1 MKMYYVVAA
10 DQDMFLSDIKA
21 TMSLFGVEGHAQ
33 LQYDAKELE
42 LLPAGAFYLQN
53 KVVLQGDATKVVT
66 TISWFKD
73 SLLEHLTQDDTANYQ
88 DEESLKAARR
98 LVRMNLFGL
107 MRRITGIWPGPWGI
121 LSGVRPTKIVH
132 RMLEKGMV
140 PERIVRR
147 LQQDYAIEPDKA
159 DLLMEVVKQQRGLS
173 RLQTVSKKT
182 VCIYIGIPF
191 CPSRCLYCS
200 FPGVSIPGRQY
211 VQKFLTALKKDMYA
225 AARLIEKYQLDVQ
238 SIYVGGG
245 TPTSLHNEDF
255 LQLLTMIQSF
265 LRSRVKGPVEYTIEA
280 GRPDSLNAVKIN
292 LMKDFGVTRV
302 SINPQSMREKT
313 LKVIG
318 RKHTV
323 NDIIDMFRELR
334 GVKQFTIN
342 MDIIA
347 GLPGED
353 EKDMENTMQS
363 IALLHPDNITV
374 HTLAI
379 KKGSILKA
387 TLDQCREVLPD
398 SRTTENMLRVAR
410 QYVNELAM
418 KPYYLYRQKYM
429 SGNLENVG
437 YAAAGK
443 ECIYNIQVMEER
455 QTVIGI
461 GSAAA
466 SKTVDPSNWRVRSC
480 HNPKDVA
487 AYMENITTY
496 LIDREKLVSGLFEDD
511 KEELSTC

>member
-10 DQDMFLSDIKA
+10 GQNEFMSDIKA
-21 TMSLFGVEGHAQ
+21 TMSLFGVEEYKPEP
-33 LQYDAKELE
+33 LRFDAKELE
-42 LLPAGAFYLQN
+42 RLPGVFFHLQN
-53 KVVLQGDATKVVT
+53 NVIFQGDAVRVST
-66 TISWFKD
+66 TVSWLDFCNKQ
-73 SLLEHLTQDDTANYQ
+73 LVEENTAEYQ
-88 DEESLKAARR
+88 DEKAEKAAKR
-98 LVRMNLFGL
+98 LIRINLLSL
-107 MRRITGIWPGPWGI
+107 MRRITGKWPGPWGI

-132 RMLEKGMV
+132 RMLERGMV
-140 PERIVRR
+140 PENIVRR
-147 LQQDYAIEPDKA
+147 LMQDYAIEPDKA
-159 DLLMEVVKQQRGLS
+159 HLLMEVVNQQRSLS
-173 RLQTVSKKT
+173 KLTTSKRT
-182 VCIYIGIPF
+182 ICIYIGIPF

-200 FPGVSIPGRQY
+200 FPGFTIPDRGY
-211 VQKFLTALKKDMYA
+211 VQMFLAALKKDMDA
-225 AARLIEKYQLDVQ
+225 AAKLIEKYQLKVQ

-245 TPTSLHNEDF
+245 TPTSLYNDEF
-255 LQLLTMIQSF
+255 LQLLTMIQNS
-265 LRSRVKGPVEYTIEA
+265 LCSTMPPEYTIEA
-280 GRPDSLNAVKIN
+280 GRPDSLNLAKIH

-318 RKHTV
+318 RNHTV

-334 GVKQFTIN
+334 RAKQFIIN

-353 EKDMENTMQS
+353 ERDMENTMRS
-363 IALLHPDNITV
+363 IASLQPDNITV

-379 KKGSILKA
+379 KRGSILKA
-387 TLDQCREVLPD
+387 SLDQCRGVLPD
-398 SRTTENMLRVAR
+398 PRMTENMLRIAR
-410 QYVNELAM
+410 RYVSDLAM

-437 YAAAGK
+437 YAIPGK

-466 SKTVDPSNWRVRSC
+466 TKAVDPSNWQVCSC
-480 HNPKDVA
+480 HNPKDIRT
-487 AYMENITTY
+487 YMENVTTY
-496 LIDREKLVSGLFEDD
+496 LIDREKLIAGLFEDN
-511 KEELSTC
+511 KEESSTC